1 MRLRAAGKDECE
13 KGKVATPE
21 AHAVSFL
28 LLIPLP
34 KTRHSGVKL
43 LCK

>member
-13 KGKVATPE
+13 KGKVTTPE